1 MNSRTLITNNYLT
14 EKRKIPR
21 LFFVFILFFVISMN
35 LPSPAFA
42 NENLIDDQAGRIRT
56 GLKIFRSLLLADRD
70 IEEKVNDEQSV
81 DIVFL
86 FQANNG
92 KAKHFAKTFVR
103 MGRRSSVGLI
113 KGNPI
118 RVHVMRKLSLIEN
131 TNIQPAAIF
140 IIDPLIESR
149 VKAIAE
155 YGRKNKIITF
165 SPYEGDVENG
175 ILGGLAVD
183 SRILPFIN
191 TSTLAASEVRIKSFF
206 LKVARTYEPNDIK

>member
-1 MNSRTLITNNYLT
+1 MNSRIFNINNRLAK
-14 EKRKIPR
+14 KRKLPY
-21 LFFVFILFFVISMN
+21 LFFVFTLVIAIFVN
-35 LPSPAFA
+35 FPTNALA
-42 NENLIDDQAGRIRT
+42 NENLSDVQAGKIRT

-70 IEEKVNDEQSV
+70 IENKVNEEQSI

-86 FQANNG
+86 FQSNNS

-118 RVHVMRKLSLIEN
+118 RVHVMRKLSLIED
-131 TNIQPAAIF
+131 TSIQPAAIF
-140 IIDPLIESR
+140 IVNPLIETR
-149 VKAIAE
+149 VRAIAE
-155 YGRKNKIITF
+155 YGRKNNIITF

-175 ILGGLAVD
+175 ILGGLVVD

-191 TSTLAASEVRIKSFF
+191 TDTLAASEVRIKSFF
-206 LKVARTYEPNDIK
+206 LKVARTYESNDIK